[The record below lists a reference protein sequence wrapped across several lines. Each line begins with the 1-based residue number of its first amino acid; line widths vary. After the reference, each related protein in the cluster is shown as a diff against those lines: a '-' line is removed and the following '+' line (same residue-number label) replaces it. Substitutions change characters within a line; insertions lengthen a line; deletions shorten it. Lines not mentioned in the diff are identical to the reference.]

1 MKISFD
7 NMLFFYVLYNDI
19 GTLICKGPLNR
30 ILEVTLIIVAILI
43 NCFLCYDL
51 KTLIWWFSLLSASLW
66 LPDSGEDI
74 AVKKL
79 PMKSWQ
85 EDS

>member
-7 NMLFFYVLYNDI
+7 NMLFFYVLFNDI

-30 ILEVTLIIVAILI
+30 ILEVTLIKVAILI

-51 KTLIWWFSLLSASLW
+51 KTFI
-66 LPDSGEDI
+66 
-74 AVKKL
+74 
-79 PMKSWQ
+79 
-85 EDS
+85 

>member
-51 KTLIWWFSLLSASLW
+51 KTLI
-66 LPDSGEDI
+66 
-74 AVKKL
+74 
-79 PMKSWQ
+79 
-85 EDS
+85 